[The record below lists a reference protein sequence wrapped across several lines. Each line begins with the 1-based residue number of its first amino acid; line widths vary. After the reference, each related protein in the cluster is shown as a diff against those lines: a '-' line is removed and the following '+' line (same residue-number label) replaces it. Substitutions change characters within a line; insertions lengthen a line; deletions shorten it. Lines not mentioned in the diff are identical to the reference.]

1 MSGLL
6 SQPYGVGAKTGKKG
20 SGETPDS
27 QLFADLMARYAPN
40 PQTDKTG
47 ERSEGPTLD
56 AIVDDLRGASAS
68 FFPAVLELLASLRED
83 ARPAEE

>member
-1 MSGLL
+1 MGAVAEALPFV
-6 SQPYGVGAKTGKKG
+6 QAGIPEQGYGVGAKAGKKG

-47 ERSEGPTLD
+47 ERSELC
-56 AIVDDLRGASAS
+56 RS
-68 FFPAVLELLASLRED
+68 
-83 ARPAEE
+83 EERRVGKECRSRWSPYH